1 MTEINPDSK
10 SQNVAQQLEPA
21 LPIPIPDSKSQ
32 IVAQQLEN
40 ASGDERHEC
49 ECGKTILKKNV
60 NAHLKTAAHLK
71 ATAKPNAENLAP
83 IEDNTNEPVVKKDA
97 AFKIKSEFDIIQS
110 KLDLL
115 LEMVADVHAAE
126 FESDDE
132 DEEAANN

>member
-21 LPIPIPDSKSQ
+21 LPIPIPE
-32 IVAQQLEN
+32 VL
-40 ASGDERHEC
+40 SGDERHEC

-83 IEDNTNEPVVKKDA
+83 IEDNTNEPVVRLAESIVAPQLKKDA